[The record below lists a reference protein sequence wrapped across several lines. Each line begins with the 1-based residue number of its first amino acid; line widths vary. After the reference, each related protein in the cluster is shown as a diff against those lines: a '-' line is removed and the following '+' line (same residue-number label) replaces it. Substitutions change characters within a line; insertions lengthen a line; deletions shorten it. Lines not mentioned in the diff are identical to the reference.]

1 MMVMHVARAVFFSC
15 STIQVVHRTS
25 FWSGCNHIPRHT
37 ATSDENLA
45 REFDLLEEHLGVA
58 KFLEVVQSHDV
69 LLAWFRLL
77 SDE

>member
-1 MMVMHVARAVFFSC
+1 M
-15 STIQVVHRTS
+15 
-25 FWSGCNHIPRHT
+25 
-37 ATSDENLA
+37 SDENLA

>member
-1 MMVMHVARAVFFSC
+1 M
-15 STIQVVHRTS
+15 
-25 FWSGCNHIPRHT
+25 
-37 ATSDENLA
+37 SDENLA
-45 REFDLLEEHLGVA
+45 RAFDLLEEHHLGVA

>member
-1 MMVMHVARAVFFSC
+1 M
-15 STIQVVHRTS
+15 
-25 FWSGCNHIPRHT
+25 
-37 ATSDENLA
+37 SDENLA
-45 REFDLLEEHLGVA
+45 RAFDLLEERLGVA